1 MEEMYLE
8 ELRNQFAILKEQL
21 NKQEIINDQLLRK
34 AMKSKNKE
42 ISRTKRVVF
51 VSALSCLII
60 FPMTYMTHM
69 WSLGFAI
76 ATIAMVAFAAAAAYY
91 IHKPVEELNFM
102 KDDFATVARVMAKF
116 KKQYDNWLRY
126 VAPTLIIP
134 WLIWACYEFAWKNA
148 PAGTNPWLMS
158 LPLIVGVLVGGL
170 IGVKFHFKAVN
181 AAQDILDEI
190 EES

>member
-8 ELRNQFAILKEQL
+8 EMRNQFAILKEQL
-21 NKQEIINDQLLRK
+21 NKQEIVNDHLLRK
-34 AMKSKNKE
+34 TMKSKNNE
-42 ISRTKRVVF
+42 ISRTKRMVF
-51 VSALSCLII
+51 ISALMCLII
-60 FPMTYMTHM
+60 FPMTYVTHM
-69 WSLGFAI
+69 WSLAFAI
-76 ATIAMVAFAAAAAYY
+76 ATIAMVAFSAAATYY

-116 KKQYDNWLRY
+116 KNQYDNWLRY
-126 VAPTLIIP
+126 VAPTMMIP

-148 PAGTNPWLMS
+148 PAGINPWLLS
-158 LPLIVGVLVGGL
+158 LPLIVGAFVGGL

>member
-1 MEEMYLE
+1 MEEKKFE
-8 ELRNQFAILKEQL
+8 EMRNQFAILKEQL
-21 NKQEIINDQLLRK
+21 NKQEIVNDHLLRK

-76 ATIAMVAFAAAAAYY
+76 ATIAMVAFSAAATYY
-91 IHKPVEELNFM
+91 IHKPIEELNFM
-102 KDDFATVARVMAKF
+102 KDDFSTVARVMAKF

-134 WLIWACYEFAWKNA
+134 WLIWGCYEFAWKNA
-148 PAGTNPWLMS
+148 PDGINPWLMS
-158 LPLIVGVLVGGL
+158 LPLIVGVIIGGL

-181 AAQDILDEI
+181 AAQDILDQI

>member
-21 NKQEIINDQLLRK
+21 NKQEIVNDHLLRK
-34 AMKSKNKE
+34 TMKSKNND
-42 ISRTKRVVF
+42 ISRTKRLVF
-51 VSALSCLII
+51 VSALTCLVI
-60 FPMTYMTHM
+60 FPLTYVSHV
-69 WSLGFAI
+69 WSLAFAL
-76 ATIAMVAFAAAAAYY
+76 ASIAMVAFAAAATYY

-134 WLIWACYEFAWKNA
+134 WCVWACYEFAWKNA

-158 LPLIVGVLVGGL
+158 LPLIVGVIVGGL